1 VAQVASYRLFISKRK
16 RNIILK
22 GTILIWNNNRSP
34 QTKQKLGQ
42 YESPN
47 SKSGAISDGLEG

>member
-1 VAQVASYRLFISKRK
+1 VAQVASYHLFISKRK

-34 QTKQKLGQ
+34 QR
-42 YESPN
+42 
-47 SKSGAISDGLEG
+47 